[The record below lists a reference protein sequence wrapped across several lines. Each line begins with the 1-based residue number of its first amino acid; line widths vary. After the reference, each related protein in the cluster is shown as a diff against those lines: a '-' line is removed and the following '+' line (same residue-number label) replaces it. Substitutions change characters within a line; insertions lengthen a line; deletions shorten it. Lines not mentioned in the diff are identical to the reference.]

1 MAYFVQENW
10 IIILKSYQ
18 NKKLEQ
24 NLSHIITKL
33 HILNESIIEL
43 ATICLWDKIP
53 SWHRDVV
60 TTLSQR
66 RCWRC
71 HNVVAR
77 SKMRVVPTSVSNVV
91 TTSFSDV
98 IKMLPQRC
106 CNVATLL
113 SIGFLGH
120 FTTDYSHFFPFNET
134 WESYK
139 SAKWH

>member
-91 TTSFSDV
+91 TTLLSNV
-98 IKMLPQRC
+98 IK
-106 CNVATLL
+106 TLL
-113 SIGFLGH
+113 KHRHNIKHWISRPFYYRLFWFLSLHRNVRELSG
-120 FTTDYSHFFPFNET
+120 
-134 WESYK
+134 
-139 SAKWH
+139 KWY

>member
-43 ATICLWDKIP
+43 ATTGLWDKIP

-60 TTLSQR
+60 TTSMLTLSQR
-66 RCWRC
+66 CGTVENESC
-71 HNVVAR
+71 ADVGFQHCDNVTLR
-77 SKMRVVPTSVSNVV
+77 RHQ
-91 TTSFSDV
+91 D
-98 IKMLPQRC
+98 
-106 CNVATLL
+106 VATTLL
-113 SIGFLGH
+113 QRRHIVKHWISRPFYYRLFSFL
-120 FTTDYSHFFPFNET
+120 SLQWNVRELQ
-134 WESYK
+134 K
-139 SAKWH
+139 C